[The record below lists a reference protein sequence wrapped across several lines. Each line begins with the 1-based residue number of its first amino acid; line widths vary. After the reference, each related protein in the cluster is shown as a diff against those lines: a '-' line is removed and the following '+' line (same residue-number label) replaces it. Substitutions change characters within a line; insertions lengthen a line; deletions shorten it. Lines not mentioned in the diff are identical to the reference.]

1 MILANNA
8 KSHREYGVQ
17 FFFII
22 AFSVLFIGFQLN
34 AFIQRKRGLL
44 VSIVFTSVVIV
55 LLCIYAFFTESS
67 SYARE
72 SQTIKLIVVNFIIFL
87 IPSIV
92 IVWLAWISRA
102 VKPMT
107 LHIISIVVAILLTAA
122 FPLIALYT
130 SCYTGLDC
138 I

>member
-1 MILANNA
+1 M
-8 KSHREYGVQ
+8 Q

-22 AFSVLFIGFQLN
+22 AFSVIFIGFQLN
-34 AFIQRKRGLL
+34 AFIQRKKGLL
-44 VSIVFTSVVIV
+44 ASIVFTSVVLV
-55 LLCIYAFFTESS
+55 LLCVYAFFTESS
-67 SYARE
+67 YARE
-72 SQTIKLIVVNFIIFL
+72 SQVIKFTVVNFIIFL

-92 IVWLAWISRA
+92 IIWLAWISRA
-102 VKPMT
+102 LKPMT

-122 FPLIALYT
+122 FPLIALFT

>member
-1 MILANNA
+1 M
-8 KSHREYGVQ
+8 Q

-22 AFSVLFIGFQLN
+22 AFSVIFVGFQLN

-44 VSIVFTSVVIV
+44 TSIVFTSVVLV
-55 LLCIYAFFTESS
+55 LLCVYAFFIESS

-107 LHIISIVVAILLTAA
+107 LHIISIVVAILLTVA
-122 FPLIALYT
+122 FPLIALFT

>member
-1 MILANNA
+1 M
-8 KSHREYGVQ
+8 Q

-87 IPSIV
+87 IPSVV

-122 FPLIALYT
+122 FPLIALFT